1 MERAMEVAAG
11 GEATDNPHM
20 TVRSSRGDAASPL
33 NFFIAYASPDRAT
46 ADRLYEL
53 LARESTVFLD
63 HRSLQLGDDWDREL
77 SSAQQRADVTVVLVS
92 DHTEEGF
99 YQREEIA
106 AAIEMAR
113 RGSHRVV
120 PIWLTGGEQRRNVPY
135 GLRVKYGVQVSD
147 PGELEDVARQLLLA
161 VRRRDSS
168 SAPATAT
175 SPATPAI
182 DEPARADWS
191 SGGRQLLELKHDA
204 LGKVQSAAFSPDG
217 RYLATAGG
225 PLDRVARVWEL
236 PAGRQILQLEH
247 GPPVK
252 ERLVGEDA
260 GIYDV
265 AFSRDGRYLATA
277 GGRDKTARIW
287 EFPGGRDMLQLKHNG
302 WLAAVTQVAFSPDGR
317 YLASVTAVSKTVR
330 VWELPSG
337 RQIRQLQHGLGAS
350 VRGVAF
356 SADGHYLATAAEQDG
371 TARVWE
377 LPSGHQ
383 IRQLQHRESTSVR
396 GVAFS
401 ADGHYLATAGG
412 PPTGPDSVRVW
423 ELSRSREV
431 LELKH
436 GASSGMWRLAPT
448 GSTWLPRAAR
458 RQRCGISRVATKC
471 GNWSTGEA

>member
-1 MERAMEVAAG
+1 MAAG
-11 GEATDNPHM
+11 GEATDNQHVTM
-20 TVRSSRGDAASPL
+20 RSSRGDAASPL

-63 HRSLQLGDDWDREL
+63 HRSLQLGDDWDQEL

-120 PIWLTGGEQRRNVPY
+120 PVWLTGEAQRGNVPY
-135 GLRVKYGVQVSD
+135 GLRVKYGLQVSD

-168 SAPATAT
+168 PAPATAT
-175 SPATPAI
+175 LPATPAI
-182 DEPARADWS
+182 DEAASPDWS

-204 LGKVQSAAFSPDG
+204 LGKVQSVAFSPDG

-236 PAGRQILQLEH
+236 PAGRQILQLKH

-252 ERLVGEDA
+252 ERQVGEDA

-265 AFSRDGRYLATA
+265 AFSRDGRYVTTA

-287 EFPGGRDMLQLKHNG
+287 EFPGGREILQLKHDG
-302 WLAAVTQVAFSPDGR
+302 WLAAVTEVAFSPDGR
-317 YLASVTAVSKTVR
+317 YLATVTAASKTVR

-337 RQIRQLQHGLGAS
+337 RQIRQLKHGQLATIKS
-350 VRGVAF
+350 IAF
-356 SADGHYLATAAEQDG
+356 SPDGRYLASAAGHDE
-371 TARVWE
+371 AVRVWE
-377 LPSGHQ
+377 LPSGRQ
-383 IRQLQHRESTSVR
+383 IRQLNR
-396 GVAFS
+396 
-401 ADGHYLATAGG
+401 D
-412 PPTGPDSVRVW
+412 PPRI
-423 ELSRSREV
+423 
-431 LELKH
+431 
-436 GASSGMWRLAPT
+436 
-448 GSTWLPRAAR
+448 
-458 RQRCGISRVATKC
+458 C
-471 GNWSTGEA
+471 